1 MYLLITNKY
10 GRRYTKHVL
19 LLASEIV
26 NISPSAYR
34 TLRRSEAVIL
44 PSERLIRKLL
54 SKPFQDNDLKRILE
68 KLKPEQRLVNVL
80 FDEVKLKE
88 AIRFTGGHIVGHAND
103 KEGVLAKSALV
114 FEIVPSRRPRYI
126 LRIDPVAGLKANQL
140 KDRLMEVF
148 YKVREKG
155 GFPVSFICNN
165 CPVNQSAYSLLGGSG

>member
-1 MYLLITNKY
+1 M
-10 GRRYTKHVL
+10 
-19 LLASEIV
+19 AEIL
-26 NISPSAYR
+26 NISTSAYR

-44 PSERLIRKLL
+44 PNERLIRKLL

-80 FDEVKLKE
+80 FDEVKLRE

-103 KEGVLAKSALV
+103 KERVLAKSALV
-114 FEIVPSRRPRYI
+114 FEIVCHHGGPRYI
-126 LRIDPVAGLKANQL
+126 LRIDPVAELKANQL

-155 GFPVSFICNN
+155 VFPVSFICNN
-165 CPVNQSAYSLLGGSG
+165 CPVNQSAYSLLGGPG